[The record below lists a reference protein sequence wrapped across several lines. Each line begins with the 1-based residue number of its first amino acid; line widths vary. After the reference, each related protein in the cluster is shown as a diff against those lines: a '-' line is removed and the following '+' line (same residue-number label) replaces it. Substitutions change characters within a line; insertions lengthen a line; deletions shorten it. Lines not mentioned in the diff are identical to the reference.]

1 MKSLDSTPSSSVKS
15 STTTDSETRDSCYFP
30 GCRKDA
36 NCKCEI
42 CIASINATLDLMP
55 KTIQRNSLG
64 KFSAANARGNPLSP
78 VLFDPSSFS
87 TPRSSRNSSAP
98 VSPPSNSSASASFL
112 KEVEREKRECGF
124 GAVMVRFLVGLS
136 LVFVVEYGVSSVVYG
151 AFEPELSLDVVR
163 KLSEKSWVSNDLN
176 ERLNFFRNEMEKLV
190 DDEVSNCSSSFYSQ
204 WKVNQDGLLLN
215 SRCTLYE
222 SITEEVSIWGWPL
235 QTAGLLTAGYSSR
248 SFTLLSGRLT
258 QWSNGET
265 SYRIMNVNSSWTQR
279 KWSSSAVQLDPNTWI
294 LEYNESPMREN
305 ARFVSAV
312 VEFLKFRF
320 TREFEMLKE
329 EFFWLLSPFK
339 SHLRGGKSFHV
350 PT

>member
-1 MKSLDSTPSSSVKS
+1 MKSLDSTPSSSAKS
-15 STTTDSETRDSCYFP
+15 STTIDSETRDSCYFP

-64 KFSAANARGNPLSP
+64 KPSARGNPRCSP

-87 TPRSSRNSSAP
+87 TPRSSRNPSAP

-112 KEVEREKRECGF
+112 QEVERDKKEYCGF

-136 LVFVVEYGVSSVVYG
+136 LVFVVEYGVSSVVSG
-151 AFEPELSLDVVR
+151 VFEPELSLDVVR

-176 ERLNFFRNEMEKLV
+176 ERLMIFRNEMEKLV

-215 SRCTLYE
+215 SRCTLIE

-258 QWSNGET
+258 EWSNGET
-265 SYRIMNVNSSWTQR
+265 SYKIMNVNSSWTQR

-294 LEYNESPMREN
+294 LEYNESPIREN

-320 TREFEMLKE
+320 TREFEMLKQK
-329 EFFWLLSPFK
+329 FK
-339 SHLRGGKSFHV
+339 SQQSHLRGGNWKSFHV